1 MLPNSVTSN
10 VYNTY
15 ARRTSNGIT
24 ERFKKLGPF
33 WNCISVDVDAV
44 EAPSI
49 PAIAPAIV
57 EPSIMEIEK
66 PSIQESVNVVP
77 TNLPSS
83 TDAPATIHNAKS
95 TAVSQSPSSTL
106 ELARPKRKAQQTAKA
121 VSNKKQKK

>member
-1 MLPNSVTSN
+1 MLSNSVTSN

-24 ERFKKLGPF
+24 ERFKKVGPF

-106 ELARPKRKAQQTAKA
+106 ELARPKRKTKQTAKA
-121 VSNKKQKK
+121 VSNKKQKH